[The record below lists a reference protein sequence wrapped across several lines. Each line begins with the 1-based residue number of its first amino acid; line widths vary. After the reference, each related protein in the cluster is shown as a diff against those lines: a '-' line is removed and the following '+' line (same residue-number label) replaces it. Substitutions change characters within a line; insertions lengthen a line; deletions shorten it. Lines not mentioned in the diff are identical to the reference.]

1 MDNQII
7 INKLKHICFKETNF
21 SAQNFQQRYS
31 RIWTKEGFTVFL
43 EKDEIVIFNEIIKEF
58 FSDPIIHQNYSVND
72 VEKSVQEIISRVLK
86 KPRKKREEK
95 IKNEVDS
102 FFQSL
107 SANINDWIFILPIKN
122 LNLSIRQLK
131 INDVILYRF
140 NKYRA
145 KKYLEI
151 VRYNLDQNKYY
162 KNNDNAKSQLI
173 NQIRKY
179 TVSPLLNCDCAAEIR
194 VKGTLDGAR
203 QKALRKLDL
212 ALSSIKLFT
221 HVSNL
226 CLKSYFGLSG
236 EIIPSNIRSILSYKS
251 DKTEFHS
258 RTERTGFLF
267 PYELDK
273 EKTKIMKKYGLN
285 IILGIERE
293 TDKTD
298 LEIRLLNSIL
308 WYSKAYDI
316 PVVREAKDA
325 RLKSE
330 NSKQSEESE
339 FFSLGDK
346 FLKLIVALECLLIFG
361 RENKRDNISK
371 RSSYI
376 LIDSYD
382 ERAKIQKYLKKAYD
396 IRSKIVHEGGY
407 TVSESETLKLMYY
420 VQQVIITFIRFK
432 NKWKIKTNE
441 EFYQWLEKNRLK
453 DRLRIKS

>member
-1 MDNQII
+1 MYFC
-7 INKLKHICFKETNF
+7 LPLGVYF
-21 SAQNFQQRYS
+21 S
-31 RIWTKEGFTVFL
+31 
-43 EKDEIVIFNEIIKEF
+43 
-58 FSDPIIHQNYSVND
+58 
-72 VEKSVQEIISRVLK
+72 
-86 KPRKKREEK
+86 
-95 IKNEVDS
+95 
-102 FFQSL
+102 
-107 SANINDWIFILPIKN
+107 LP
-122 LNLSIRQLK
+122 
-131 INDVILYRF
+131 F
-140 NKYRA
+140 P
-145 KKYLEI
+145 
-151 VRYNLDQNKYY
+151 
-162 KNNDNAKSQLI
+162 
-173 NQIRKY
+173 
-179 TVSPLLNCDCAAEIR
+179 VSPLLNKTCAEIR
-194 VKGTLDGAR
+194 VKGTQDGAR
-203 QKALRKLDL
+203 QKALRKLDF

-226 CLKSYFGLSG
+226 SRKSYFGLSG
-236 EIIPSNIRSILSYKS
+236 EIIPSNIRSILGYKY
-251 DKTEFHS
+251 DKTEFHT
-258 RTERTGFLF
+258 RRERTGFLF

-293 TDKTD
+293 NDKTN
-298 LEIRLLNSIL
+298 LETRLLNSIL

-376 LIDSYD
+376 LTDSYD
-382 ERAKIQKYLKKAYD
+382 ERAKIQKYLKEAYG

-407 TVSESETLKLMYY
+407 AVSQSETLKLMCY

-441 EFYQWLEKNRLK
+441 EFYQWLEKNRLQ

>member
-7 INKLKHICFKETNF
+7 INKLKHICFKKKKF
-21 SAQNFQQRYS
+21 SAQNFQEIYS
-31 RIWTKEGFTVFL
+31 RIWTKKGFTVFL
-43 EKDEIVIFNEIIKEF
+43 EKDESAIFNEIVKEV
-58 FSDPIIHQNYSVND
+58 FSDPIIHQNYSMND
-72 VEKSVQEIISRVLK
+72 VEKSVQEIISKVLK
-86 KPRKKREEK
+86 EPRKNREEK
-95 IKNEVDS
+95 IKNEVDL
-102 FFQSL
+102 FLQSL
-107 SANINDWIFILPIKN
+107 ISNINDWAFIFPIEN
-122 LNLSIRQLK
+122 LKLSIRQLK

-140 NKYRA
+140 NRYRA
-145 KKYLEI
+145 KKYLEM
-151 VRYNLDQNKYY
+151 VRSNLDQNKYY
-162 KNNDNAKSQLI
+162 ENKDNVKSQLI

-179 TVSPLLNCDCAAEIR
+179 AVFPLLNRTCAEIR
-194 VKGTLDGAR
+194 VKGTQDGAR
-203 QKALRKLDL
+203 QKALRKLDF

-226 CLKSYFGLSG
+226 SLKSYFGLSG
-236 EIIPSNIRSILSYKS
+236 EIIPSNIRSILGYKS
-251 DKTEFHS
+251 DKTEFHP

-298 LEIRLLNSIL
+298 LETRLLNSIL

-325 RLKSE
+325 RLKSG

-376 LIDSYD
+376 LTYSYN
-382 ERAKIQKYLKKAYD
+382 ERAKIQKYLKEAYD

-407 TVSESETLKLMYY
+407 AVSQSETLKLMYY
-420 VQQVIITFIRFK
+420 IQQVIITFIRFK

-441 EFYQWLEKNRLK
+441 DFYQWLEKNRLQ
-453 DRLRIKS
+453 DRLKTKIK

>member
-1 MDNQII
+1 MDKQII
-7 INKLKHICFKETNF
+7 INKLKHICFKEKKF

-31 RIWTKEGFTVFL
+31 QIWTKEGITVFL
-43 EKDEIVIFNEIIKEF
+43 EKDESVIFNEIVKEI
-58 FSDPIIHQNYSVND
+58 FSAPLIHQNYSVND
-72 VEKSVQEIISRVLK
+72 IEKAVQETISRALK

-102 FFQSL
+102 FLQSL
-107 SANINDWIFILPIKN
+107 SANINDWIFILPIEN
-122 LNLSIRQLK
+122 LKLSIRQLK
-131 INDVILYRF
+131 INDVIFYLF
-140 NKYRA
+140 NRYRA
-145 KKYLEI
+145 KKYLEM

-162 KNNDNAKSQLI
+162 KNNDNVKSQLV
-173 NQIRKY
+173 NQIRKS
-179 TVSPLLNCDCAAEIR
+179 TVSPLLNYTCAEIR

-203 QKALRKLDL
+203 QKALRKLDF
-212 ALSSIKLFT
+212 ALSFIKLFA

-226 CLKSYFGLSG
+226 SLKSYFGLSG
-236 EIIPSNIRSILSYKS
+236 EIIPSNVRSILGYKS
-251 DKTEFHS
+251 DKNEFHP

-273 EKTKIMKKYGLN
+273 EKIKIMKKYGLN
-285 IILGIERE
+285 IILGIERKN
-293 TDKTD
+293 DKTD
-298 LEIRLLNSIL
+298 LETRLLNSIL

-325 RLKSE
+325 RLKSG

-376 LIDSYD
+376 LTDSCD
-382 ERAKIQKYLKKAYD
+382 ERVQIQKYLKDAYD
-396 IRSKIVHEGGY
+396 IRSKIIHEGGY
-407 TVSESETLKLMYY
+407 AVSQSETLKLMYY
-420 VQQVIITFIRFK
+420 IQQVIITFIRFK

-441 EFYQWLEKNRLK
+441 DFYQWLEKNRLQ